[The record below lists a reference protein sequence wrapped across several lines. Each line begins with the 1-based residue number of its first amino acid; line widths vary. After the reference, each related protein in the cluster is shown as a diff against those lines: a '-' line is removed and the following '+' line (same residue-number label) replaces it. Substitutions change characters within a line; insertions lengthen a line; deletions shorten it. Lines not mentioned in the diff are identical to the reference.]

1 MICGPQ
7 FDEFSCSQ
15 KKPKIRDTAVGGS
28 KAHFR
33 DLRPILSF
41 FFGGPKTVQK
51 RAPEKR
57 ESRRIRQTEE
67 HRSCLTNRPVF
78 YFLEPFRQFFDER
91 PIYLTQMEVR
101 RFFDESDL

>member
-1 MICGPQ
+1 M
-7 FDEFSCSQ
+7 SL
-15 KKPKIRDTAVGGS
+15 
-28 KAHFR
+28 
-33 DLRPILSF
+33 DLGEIL
-41 FFGGPKTVQK
+41 GIGIL
-51 RAPEKR
+51 

-78 YFLEPFRQFFDER
+78 HFLEPFRQFFDER

>member
-1 MICGPQ
+1 MCV
-7 FDEFSCSQ
+7 DARVHMTNSKSTCSSH
-15 KKPKIRDTAVGGS
+15 G
-28 KAHFR
+28 
-33 DLRPILSF
+33 
-41 FFGGPKTVQK
+41 
-51 RAPEKR
+51 

-78 YFLEPFRQFFDER
+78 HFLEPFRQFFDER